1 MQLARFAR
9 RANAFYKKP
18 LLPRDIFRIFKYKI
32 KVMSL
37 ILSLKEEIAE
47 MRTRKEVYLERG
59 DLTMADD
66 CQWRLN
72 GMNERLDEYSSTWGE
87 FVYVLTNP
95 SMPGIVKIGF
105 TTTSPQQR
113 IKEINSATGVIEKW
127 NLEWS
132 VECTEAHDLEKKAH
146 EYLKEF
152 RVSKNREGFYM
163 HPTQAIAAVQ
173 KINEERY

>member
-1 MQLARFAR
+1 MSMISELNKEIVEMQ
-9 RANAFYKKP
+9 K
-18 LLPRDIFRIFKYKI
+18 
-32 KVMSL
+32 
-37 ILSLKEEIAE
+37 
-47 MRTRKEVYLERG
+47 RKEVYLERG
-59 DLTMADD
+59 NISMAED

-72 GMNERLDEYSSTWGE
+72 GMKERLNEYSNTWGE

-132 VECTEAHDLEKKAH
+132 VECTEAHDLEKKTH

-152 RVSKNREGFYM
+152 GVSKNREGFYM

>member
-1 MQLARFAR
+1 
-9 RANAFYKKP
+9 
-18 LLPRDIFRIFKYKI
+18 
-32 KVMSL
+32 MSL
-37 ILSLKEEIAE
+37 ISELKAEIAE
-47 MRTRKEVYLERG
+47 MRIRKEVYLERG
-59 DLTMADD
+59 NLTMADE

-132 VECTEAHDLEKKAH
+132 VECTEAHDLEKKTH

-152 RVSKNREGFYM
+152 RVSKNREGFYL

-173 KINEERY
+173 KINEEAIQDKLFCMLTIIAMICTWSKHMLEKIQNI